1 MEGVCCD
8 VWSTKNRSSMTNCK
22 ASKNRCELEPP
33 KFFGA
38 RVSRLS
44 GKKRPKTDWLFCS
57 GFKKKDK
64 NLCVATLW

>member
-8 VWSTKNRSSMTNCK
+8 VWSTKNRSSMTNCE

-44 GKKRPKTDWLFCS
+44 GKKQT
-57 GFKKKDK
+57 K
-64 NLCVATLW
+64 NGLALSFRV